1 MADFNPE
8 SILQK
13 LAGRVS
19 ADSLAGF
26 TGVIQLELT
35 GEKTGVWHAV
45 IENQKYEIQ
54 SGATENPTLSLIC
67 DSGDFAELIAG
78 RLDIMRSFM
87 TGKLK
92 ITGDMS
98 MAMRLAGNLNI

>member
-1 MADFNPE
+1 MADFNLE

-13 LAGRVS
+13 LAGKVS
-19 ADSLAGF
+19 AESLAGF
-26 TGVIQLELT
+26 SGVIQLELM
-35 GEKTGVWHAV
+35 GEKQGTWHAI
-45 IENQKYEIQ
+45 IENQKYDIRE
-54 SGATENPTLSLIC
+54 GASENPTLSLIC
-67 DSGDFAELIAG
+67 DSEDFAELIAG

-98 MAMRLAGNLNI
+98 VVMRLAGNLNL